1 MTMRIPSGVR
11 VVLASLVAVACG
23 GGGGGGGTGP
33 GFVTLAKSSGDPQT
47 GVVTEL
53 LASDFC
59 VIVKEDN
66 APKDATTVTWTS
78 STADAALT
86 PPSNATNAS
95 GIACARMTLGQLAG
109 AQTAQAAVSGAAGSP
124 VTFIVT
130 ADAAGPAVLEKT
142 TGENQTATV
151 GVAFVEPLGVRALDP
166 FQNGANGVQVAW
178 SVTQGSANLSQA
190 NTTTSGNGLA
200 AGSSSIT
207 VTPTAAGSITVQS
220 AAGALIGSPQIF
232 HLTANPP
239 PPPPTAITITVGNL
253 FFRSNRNN
261 TSPAVDTVKA
271 GGTVTW
277 TWAVGAVG
285 HTATSDNASFT
296 TGTEGSPQNA
306 PFSTGAITMNL
317 APGTY
322 GYHCEI
328 HGSPGAAM
336 FGTLVIVP

>member
-1 MTMRIPSGVR
+1 MTKRIPSVVR
-11 VVLASLVAVACG
+11 VVLASLVAGACG

-33 GFVTLAKSSGDPQT
+33 GLVTLAKSSGDAQT
-47 GVVTEL
+47 GVVAEQL
-53 LASDFC
+53 GSDFC
-59 VIVKEDN
+59 VIVREDN
-66 APKDATTVTWTS
+66 APKDAATVTWTS
-78 STADAALT
+78 TTADAVLT
-86 PPSNATNAS
+86 PPSSPTNVG
-95 GIACARMTLGQLAG
+95 GIACTRMTLGQLAG
-109 AQTAQAAVSGAAGSP
+109 SQTAQAAVAGAAGSP

-130 ADAAGPAVLEKT
+130 ADAAGPATLAKT
-142 TGENQTATV
+142 TGDNQTATV
-151 GVAFVEPLGVRALDP
+151 GVAFLEPLGVRTLDP

-190 NTTTSGNGLA
+190 NTTTSGTGLA

-207 VTPTAAGSITVQS
+207 VTPTAAGAITVQGAS
-220 AAGALIGSPQIF
+220 GALIGSPQTF
-232 HLTANPP
+232 HLTGNPP
-239 PPPPTAITITVGNL
+239 PPPPTAITITVGNF

-277 TWAVGAVG
+277 TWAVGAAG

-306 PFSTGAITMNL
+306 PFTTGAIAMNL

-328 HGSPGAAM
+328 HGSPGGGM